1 MASVGVEGVAVKQAE
16 LVEKLEVPE
25 TAKNAVETKVDMEE
39 QCDTSW
45 EGTASL
51 ATGRIEKM
59 LW

>member
-1 MASVGVEGVAVKQAE
+1 MGVEGVGVEQVE
-16 LVEKLEVPE
+16 VVEKVEVPE
-25 TAKNAVETKVDMEE
+25 NAKNAVETKVDMEE